1 MTTER
6 SRIWMALG
14 SLYVI
19 WGSTFLGIR
28 IALEGFPP
36 LLLAGLRF
44 VIAGAVTYAFVR
56 ARGAPAPTR
65 TEWRSSLIVGSLLV
79 CGNACVVVAD
89 QQRADDQRRSPLGPG
104 GRSSLIVGSLLVCGN
119 ACVVVAEQWVSSG
132 VAAVA
137 IASVP
142 LWVAL
147 IAGLFG
153 RWPSQGEWIGLGVGL
168 AGVAILQTGGDLR
181 ANPAGAL
188 VLTVSCASWAL
199 GSIYSRRLPLPKGL
213 MASAAQML
221 AGGLVMLLLALLH
234 GERMTAMPSARSALA
249 LGYLIVAGS
258 IVGYSAYQFLLS
270 RVRPTLA
277 ASYAYVNPV
286 VAVGLGAA
294 LAGERVAPRAV
305 GALALILGGVAMLA
319 LRRQAA

>member
-6 SRIWMALG
+6 SRIWLALG

-36 LLLAGLRF
+36 LLLAGVRF

-79 CGNACVVVAD
+79 CGNACVV
-89 QQRADDQRRSPLGPG
+89 
-104 GRSSLIVGSLLVCGN
+104 I
-119 ACVVVAEQWVSSG
+119 AEQWVSSG

-153 RWPSQGEWIGLGVGL
+153 RWPSRGEWIGLGVGL
-168 AGVAILQTGGDLR
+168 AGVAILQTGADLR
-181 ANPAGAL
+181 ANPAGAV

-213 MASAAQML
+213 MASGAQML
-221 AGGLVMLLLALLH
+221 AGGLVMLVLALLH
-234 GERMTAMPSARSALA
+234 GERMTAVPSARSALA

-294 LAGERVAPRAV
+294 LAGESVAPRAV